1 MSVPDP
7 LLELGLA
14 AIILISSLI
23 IGINVIKQSPRRADC
38 YVCKLRFQ
46 EFHSWKVL
54 CGLRRTA
61 EEALN

>member
-23 IGINVIKQSPRRADC
+23 IGINMIKQAPRGGVVTCAN
-38 YVCKLRFQ
+38 
-46 EFHSWKVL
+46 
-54 CGLRRTA
+54 CGFKNSTPGKYCAGCGELLKRP
-61 EEALN
+61 